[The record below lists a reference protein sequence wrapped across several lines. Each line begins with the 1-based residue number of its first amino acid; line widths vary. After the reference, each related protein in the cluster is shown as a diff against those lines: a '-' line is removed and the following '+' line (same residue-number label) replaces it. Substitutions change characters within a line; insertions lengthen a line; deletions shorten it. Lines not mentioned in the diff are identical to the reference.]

1 MTLASPRWPDFYD
14 AQNMKQRRL
23 PLHNNKWVRRIHA
36 WAGFATLALML
47 LYGLTGL
54 WLQHRAVLPLP
65 GPHTDKTSEELV
77 LTAPLANPEALTAL
91 LRLRY
96 PDAVAEARVALTPPQ
111 TLPTP
116 NGPLTLPARWELK
129 GVTLS
134 QSLTAGYV
142 EGTLLVRIERQ
153 QANAAA
159 SLNRL
164 HRGMGTGL
172 PWQLLGDLAALALL
186 LLALTSLLMW
196 NKLHGPPG
204 RGMTLLVSGALV
216 TLLIAL
222 L

>member
-1 MTLASPRWPDFYD
+1 
-14 AQNMKQRRL
+14 MKHRAMRRRKL

-36 WAGFATLALML
+36 WAGFATLTLML

-65 GPHTDKTSEELV
+65 GPHTDKSSEEIV
-77 LTAPLANPEALTAL
+77 LSAPLTSPDELKSL
-91 LRLRY
+91 LQQRY
-96 PDAVAEARVALTPPQ
+96 AAGFEEGRVQLTPSQ

-116 NGPLTLPARWELK
+116 DGPLTLPARWEMR

-134 QSLTAGYV
+134 ESVAASYV
-142 EGTLLVRIERQ
+142 EGTLLVRTELQ
-153 QANAAA
+153 QANFAA

-172 PWQLLGDLAALALL
+172 PWQLVGDLAALAML

-196 NKLHGPPG
+196 NKLHGPAA
-204 RGMTLLVSGALV
+204 RGISLLLLGALV
-216 TLLIAL
+216 TVLVAL